1 MATTR
6 VDGTGQEERRPSER
20 AVAEQDGDQAKKTE
34 RKKRQ
39 KKHESDF
46 QALGLTPRLLRLSLA
61 AKYLSMS
68 VAKLRT
74 ICQNGELH
82 VVKTGDST
90 SPWLLDLK
98 ELDRWVEVN
107 KTRL

>member
-1 MATTR
+1 MATE
-6 VDGTGQEERRPSER
+6 Q
-20 AVAEQDGDQAKKTE
+20 AVAEQDADQAKKT
-34 RKKRQ
+34 KRQ
-39 KKHESDF
+39 KKQDSEF
-46 QALGLTPRLLRLSLA
+46 QALRLTPRLLRLSLA

-68 VAKLRT
+68 VGKLRT